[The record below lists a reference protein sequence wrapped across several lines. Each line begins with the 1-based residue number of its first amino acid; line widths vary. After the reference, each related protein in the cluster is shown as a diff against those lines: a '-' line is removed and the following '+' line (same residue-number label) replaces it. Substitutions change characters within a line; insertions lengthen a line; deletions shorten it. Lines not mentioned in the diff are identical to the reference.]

1 MNSDLAEA
9 LRLIFPLTARGATVD
24 FFGTDALDFFTEDFE
39 DEAFVELLF
48 GFDDVLFD
56 DDDRIVDERDE
67 ETRPFWAS
75 DPTGMSKKTAR
86 RIRQV
91 RVRMRGLLP
100 SNWRPD
106 YQQPSGIAQVQR
118 AP

>member
-48 GFDDVLFD
+48 GFLTETFACVRHTDRLQDEQCQSTRTGCRLPVLCRYD
-56 DDDRIVDERDE
+56 IGVRHSERGKS
-67 ETRPFWAS
+67 FAFS
-75 DPTGMSKKTAR
+75 S
-86 RIRQV
+86 
-91 RVRMRGLLP
+91 
-100 SNWRPD
+100 
-106 YQQPSGIAQVQR
+106 
-118 AP
+118 